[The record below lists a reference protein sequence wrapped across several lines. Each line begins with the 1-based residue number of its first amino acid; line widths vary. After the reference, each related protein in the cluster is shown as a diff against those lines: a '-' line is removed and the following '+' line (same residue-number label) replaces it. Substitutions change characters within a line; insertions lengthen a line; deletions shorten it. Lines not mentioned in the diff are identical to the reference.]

1 MVVTNRDFRPI
12 WCPQAQFNPCVP
24 AINVHFGIR
33 RLEKYIVVRE
43 EPAVAIIPTAEFGKT
58 SLDVAEVG
66 FRQLH
71 PYVVIVEIP
80 ERVTIDREQAVFV
93 KSSLKVQILD
103 PSVRLI
109 AWQPVLFLELRP
121 ITAGDNSAHSELDP
135 ILVFF
140 RLLFDSRSRHRF
152 AVACVTGM
160 NPSGGKSSRK
170 NQHQESARGVCHNI
184 GISS

>member
-1 MVVTNRDFRPI
+1 MPRKKIYRASHRCSGMMEQSFEWAGLPVRSELCRPTQLNLSGQPEFVVVTNRDFRPI

-33 RLEKYIVVRE
+33 RLEKYIVVRK

-103 PSVRLI
+103 PSV
-109 AWQPVLFLELRP
+109 
-121 ITAGDNSAHSELDP
+121 
-135 ILVFF
+135 
-140 RLLFDSRSRHRF
+140 
-152 AVACVTGM
+152 
-160 NPSGGKSSRK
+160 
-170 NQHQESARGVCHNI
+170 
-184 GISS
+184 